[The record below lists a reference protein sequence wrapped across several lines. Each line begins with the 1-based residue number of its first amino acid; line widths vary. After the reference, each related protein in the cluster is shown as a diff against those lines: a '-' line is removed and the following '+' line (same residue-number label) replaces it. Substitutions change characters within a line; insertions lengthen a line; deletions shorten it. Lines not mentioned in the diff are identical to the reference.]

1 MHYATAV
8 IVPNEVTNSK
18 VELYNH
24 LVQMLLPYDEEEWG
38 DDASIPLF
46 DYWVMAEE
54 SSSHWRFKSGKVLT
68 SVEELAEDQAWLSS
82 HFFYLIDDEEVIS
95 PDGWHRVYSWA
106 GTLEDRD
113 AIESERMKGAAAFPA
128 DLEQMLARNREKSAV
143 VLDLHS

>member
-8 IVPNEVTNSK
+8 IVPNEVTKSK
-18 VELYNH
+18 VDLYNH

-54 SSSHWRFKSGKVLT
+54 SSSHWRFKSGKILT
-68 SVEELAEDQAWLSS
+68 SVEELTEDPTWLSN

-95 PDGWHRVYSWA
+95 PDGWHRVYTA
-106 GTLEDRD
+106 DNLESSEEM
-113 AIESERMKGAAAFPA
+113 ESERMKGVDAFPK
-128 DLEQMLARNREKSAV
+128 DLKQMLARNQGKSAV